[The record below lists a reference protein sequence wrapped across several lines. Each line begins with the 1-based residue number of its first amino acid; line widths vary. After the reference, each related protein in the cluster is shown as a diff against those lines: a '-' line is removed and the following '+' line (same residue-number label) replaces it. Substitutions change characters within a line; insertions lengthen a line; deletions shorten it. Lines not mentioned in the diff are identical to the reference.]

1 MKIKFRKMKKI
12 FFSFLFIF
20 ALSSAGLYGQCD
32 HDALLKQALNEM
44 GSGQYIKDFIVD
56 LKKENNDGKTGT
68 VKYSVILNSRSQYKF
83 NVVNG
88 SGNSE
93 KVLMELYDGD
103 KLLVSNKAQGKM
115 YKAFGFICRSTKV
128 YSLVFSFPDGSEG
141 CARAV
146 LSLQKQFQVGEQG
159 F

>member
-1 MKIKFRKMKKI
+1 MRKLI
-12 FFSFLFIF
+12 FTFLLLLGVGFSGTY
-20 ALSSAGLYGQCD
+20 AQCN
-32 HDALLKQALNEM
+32 HEALLKDALTQM
-44 GSGQYIKDFIVD
+44 GDGQYIKDFIVD
-56 LKKENNDGKTGT
+56 LKNEKGGGPSGT

-88 SGNSE
+88 AGNSE
-93 KVLMELYDGD
+93 KVHMQLFDGD

-115 YKAFGFICRSTKV
+115 YSAFGFVCRSTKV
-128 YSLVFSFPDGSEG
+128 YSLVFSFPEGSEG

-146 LSLQKQFQVGEQG
+146 LSLQRQFAAGEGG

>member
-1 MKIKFRKMKKI
+1 MRKLI
-12 FFSFLFIF
+12 FTLLLLVGVGFSG
-20 ALSSAGLYGQCD
+20 ANAQCN
-32 HDALLKQALNEM
+32 HEALLKDALAQM
-44 GSGQYIKDFIVD
+44 GDGQYIKDFIVD
-56 LKKENNDGKTGT
+56 LKNDKGGESGT

-88 SGNSE
+88 SANSE
-93 KVLMELYDGD
+93 KVHMQLYDGD

-115 YKAFGFICRSTKV
+115 YSAFGFVCRSTKV
-128 YSLVFSFPDGSEG
+128 YSLVFSFPEGNEG

-146 LSLQKQFQVGEQG
+146 LSLQKQFAAGEGG

>member
-1 MKIKFRKMKKI
+1 MRKLI
-12 FFSFLFIF
+12 FTLLLLVGVGFSG
-20 ALSSAGLYGQCD
+20 ANAQCN
-32 HDALLKQALNEM
+32 HEALLKDALAQM
-44 GSGQYIKDFIVD
+44 GDGQYIKDFIVD
-56 LKKENNDGKTGT
+56 LKNDKGGESGT

-88 SGNSE
+88 GANSE
-93 KVLMELYDGD
+93 KVHMQLYDGD

-115 YKAFGFICRSTKV
+115 YSAFGFVCRSTKV
-128 YSLVFSFPDGSEG
+128 YSLVFSFPEGNEG

-146 LSLQKQFQVGEQG
+146 LSLQKQFAAGEGG

>member
-1 MKIKFRKMKKI
+1 MRKLI
-12 FFSFLFIF
+12 FTLLLLLGVGFSG
-20 ALSSAGLYGQCD
+20 AYAQCN
-32 HDALLKQALNEM
+32 HEALLKDALTQM
-44 GSGQYIKDFIVD
+44 GDGQYIKDFIVD
-56 LKKENNDGKTGT
+56 LKNEKSGGQSGT

-88 SGNSE
+88 AGNPE
-93 KVLMELYDGD
+93 KVHMQLFDGD

-115 YKAFGFICRSTKV
+115 YNAFGFVCRSTKV
-128 YSLVFSFPDGSEG
+128 YSLVFSFPEGSEG

-146 LSLQKQFQVGEQG
+146 LSLQRQFAAGEGG